1 MRKQPVFLGLVLILL
16 LTTATLLA
24 QTETPFDCDTMVQ
37 QLEEDNGIVFALVG
51 DTTLETTDEDTVF
64 YLEMGE
70 RHLICEEA
78 LPSLLLIQ
86 TSAPTALTINE
97 TDILFDN
104 LIALQINPRL
114 NVMFLL
120 VLAGSGEV
128 EGTVVEEGFI
138 VQALLNEDG
147 RSLASPWLGNRPFS
161 DAEDE
166 LVASLEAVV
175 TDLPTPVMTPTVVV
189 VPTVPPDC
197 TVRTDWPEYRVAAGD
212 TLSGIA
218 TRTGSTIQ
226 QLAQANCLA
235 DVNAIR
241 VGQVLRVPRIP
252 AVVAPTATST
262 RTPTATFTSTDL
274 PATIEASSFNFG
286 GPTAT
291 TTDLVIVPPPP
302 GGGQPTPTP

>member
-1 MRKQPVFLGLVLILL
+1 MRKQPVFWGLVLILL

-78 LPSLLLIQ
+78 PPSLLLIQ

-175 TDLPTPVMTPTVVV
+175 TDLPTPGVTPTVVAL
-189 VPTVPPDC
+189 PTVPPNC
-197 TVRTDWPEYRVAAGD
+197 TARTDWPEYRVAAGD

-218 TRTGSTIQ
+218 TRTGSTVQ

-252 AVVAPTATST
+252 AVVAPTATQT

-274 PATIEASSFNFG
+274 PATIEASSFNLRRE
-286 GPTAT
+286 TAT
-291 TTDLVIVPPPP
+291 PPP
-302 GGGQPTPTP
+302 

>member
-175 TDLPTPVMTPTVVV
+175 TDLPTPGVTPTVVAL
-189 VPTVPPDC
+189 PTVPPNC
-197 TVRTDWPEYRVAAGD
+197 TARTDWPEYRVAAGD

-218 TRTGSTIQ
+218 TRTGSTVQ

-252 AVVAPTATST
+252 EVVAPTATQT

-274 PATIEASSFNFG
+274 PATIEESFFNFRRE
-286 GPTAT
+286 TAA
-291 TTDLVIVPPPP
+291 
-302 GGGQPTPTP
+302 PTP

>member
-1 MRKQPVFLGLVLILL
+1 MQKQPGLVLILL
-16 LTTATLLA
+16 LTTAALLA

-51 DTTLETTDEDTVF
+51 DTTLETTGEDTVF

-70 RHLICEEA
+70 RHLTCEEA
-78 LPSLLLIQ
+78 LPALLLIQ
-86 TSAPTALTINE
+86 TRAPTTLTINE

-114 NVMFLL
+114 NVLFLL
-120 VLAGSGEV
+120 VLAGRGEV

-161 DAEDE
+161 AAEDD
-166 LVASLEAVV
+166 LVASLEEVV
-175 TDLPTPVMTPTVVV
+175 TELPTPGAPVVTPTAVV

-218 TRTGSTIQ
+218 TRTGSTVQ

-252 AVVAPTATST
+252 AVVVPTA
-262 RTPTATFTSTDL
+262 TPTATFTSTDL
-274 PATIEASSFNFG
+274 PATIEASFFNFHRE
-286 GPTAT
+286 TAT
-291 TTDLVIVPPPP
+291 PTDFVIVPEIIY
-302 GGGQPTPTP
+302 PTPTP

>member
-1 MRKQPVFLGLVLILL
+1 MRKQPVFWGLVLILL

-78 LPSLLLIQ
+78 PPSLLLIQ

-175 TDLPTPVMTPTVVV
+175 TDLPTPGVTPTVVAL
-189 VPTVPPDC
+189 PTVPPNC
-197 TVRTDWPEYRVAAGD
+197 TARTDWPEYRVAAGD

-252 AVVAPTATST
+252 AVVAPTATQT

-274 PATIEASSFNFG
+274 PATIEASSFNLRRE
-286 GPTAT
+286 TAT
-291 TTDLVIVPPPP
+291 PPP
-302 GGGQPTPTP
+302 

>member
-1 MRKQPVFLGLVLILL
+1 MRKQPVFWGLVLILL

-78 LPSLLLIQ
+78 PPSLLLIQ

-166 LVASLEAVV
+166 LVASLEEVV
-175 TDLPTPVMTPTVVV
+175 TELPTPGVTPTVVAL
-189 VPTVPPDC
+189 PTVPPNC
-197 TVRTDWPEYRVAAGD
+197 TARTDWPEYRVAAGD

-218 TRTGSTIQ
+218 TRTGSTVQ

-252 AVVAPTATST
+252 AVVAPTATQT

-274 PATIEASSFNFG
+274 PATIEASFFNFRRE
-286 GPTAT
+286 TAA
-291 TTDLVIVPPPP
+291 PPP
-302 GGGQPTPTP
+302 